1 MPKLPSLP
9 RLPAGFP
16 AVDLTKLD
24 LSKIDLPK
32 FDLPKIDLPNVDL
45 PNVATDKVVAAARD
59 AAYVTIGFG
68 VLAFQQAQVRRR
80 ELESQLSGLATK
92 VRSLVGAA

>member
-1 MPKLPSLP
+1 MPKLPNLP
-9 RLPAGFP
+9 SSFP

-24 LSKIDLPK
+24 LSKIEM
-32 FDLPKIDLPNVDL
+32 PKIDLPKVELPRVELPRVD
-45 PNVATDKVVAAARD
+45 ADKVVAAARD

-80 ELESQLSGLATK
+80 ELESQLSGLASK